1 MPIVGPLHNQGYTFR
16 ATLIKFG
23 ALPGMKPLST
33 ACRLPGMNHAVYS
46 VKRKQVPGES
56 VSRNSYQMQGQA
68 IKARNGE
75 TETKQ

>member
-1 MPIVGPLHNQGYTFR
+1 MVAFR
-16 ATLIKFG
+16 ARLIKFG
-23 ALPGMKPLST
+23 TLPGMKPLNT

-68 IKARNGE
+68 IKAIE
-75 TETKQ
+75 MVKQKQNSEMKP